1 MDVLFAGVEVN
12 IKGNQL
18 PQAPTF
24 KFSTGAQYTVEM
36 DNGMSVV
43 PRVDLAVTGT
53 SFGNIFNG
61 SINRISSYSVVNAQV
76 QINGK
81 DDKWYARAYVQ
92 NLTNNSATTGLYVTD
107 QSSGLFTNIFTL
119 EPRRYG
125 GVIGVRF

>member
-1 MDVLFAGVEVN
+1 
-12 IKGNQL
+12 
-18 PQAPTF
+18 
-24 KFSTGAQYTVEM
+24 
-36 DNGMSVV
+36 MSVV

-81 DDKWYARAYVQ
+81 DNKWYARAYVQ